1 MRSLLKEFREFV
13 MRGNVVDLAVGFIIG
28 AAFGKIVTSFVGD
41 ILMPPIGLALGKV
54 DFSNLFVNLSGNT
67 YRSLAE
73 AQAAG
78 APTINY
84 GLFINTLIDFI
95 IVAFVL
101 FLVIRMINRMQ
112 RAKEE
117 LPAEPTTKDCPY
129 CFSSIPIKAVKCPHC
144 TSEIPAPAA

>member
-13 MRGNVVDLAVGFIIG
+13 MRGNVVDLAVGFIVG

-54 DFSNLFVNLSGNT
+54 DFSNLFVNLSGST
-67 YRSLAE
+67 YASLAD

-84 GLFINTLIDFI
+84 GLFINTLINFI
-95 IVAFVL
+95 IIAFVL
-101 FLVIRMINRMQ
+101 FLVIRMMNRMQ
-112 RAKEE
+112 RTKEQP
-117 LPAEPTTKDCPY
+117 PAEPTTRDCPY

>member
-54 DFSNLFVNLSGNT
+54 DFSNLFVNLSGST
-67 YRSLAE
+67 YASLAD

-78 APTINY
+78 APTINS
-84 GLFINTLIDFI
+84 GLFINTLINFI
-95 IVAFVL
+95 IIAFVL
-101 FLVIRMINRMQ
+101 FLVIRMMNRMQ
-112 RAKEE
+112 RTKEQP
-117 LPAEPTTKDCPY
+117 PAEPTTRDCPY